1 MDNTES
7 KANEPPKII
16 KDVIQAEQE
25 ASKQLDAQI
34 KTIDDNKI
42 SEQDRVAKMKDLG
55 DALMANSIRQVD
67 ELNEMMQKNQ
77 NNRGINKLIN
87 EKKHVTAVDFRKMVQ
102 ATKKGIIVNHQ
113 PKNQAFINKLADQ
126 VLEDGEL
133 FNIFVIL
140 DEYILGGKE
149 IAISNIQDQ
158 PTNFEVKVAQLC
170 VNDAYTGNK
179 LINAISEMARDIG
192 YQPNEVRN
200 RLGNLFKSMDV
211 SQEENFAQMRGIVD
225 EYFPEFPKEQKNFLY
240 SLYDP
245 EAYLN
250 LLTREKN
257 EMLKATDKNGH
268 LKIDN
273 LKKEITEAHHKK
285 YHKNISES
293 ELNKDVERMIGIELS
308 EKMTDK
314 LVDVLT
320 QLYRQLT
327 IDRGHKQFQETENED
342 FMHGIT
348 TTRSTILKAL
358 RRLLNH
364 FEEMENE
371 NSEDPRYIGMYKMAE
386 MDYVTREVNYKDKEG
401 KENIRPITRTIALPF
416 QQEVSLSSFIENQIS
431 EFGHWREKTGYLH
444 DIGLAANHPAHEGS
458 FFKGL
463 GDFSEQITGVNLDS
477 ILALPDGKLMVEA
490 FHLYT
495 KILQEDSAKRDHRMF
510 ASTFSNE
517 FNGNNTKIEVQVIE
531 YLRLKYGKDISNARL
546 KSAINGAVGLAQGIY
561 MTYYETQAFINPL
574 SGTGNGGWESFG
586 SNDAA
591 SSLMLSGG
599 LHLMLRWRGERH
611 LYQCLFLEADGVEM
625 TGKDFLKS
633 LIGQGY
639 NHRKAWENAKLRMDS
654 FYDLKSGV
662 EGSPNQ
668 NLVFDKMMNL
678 CKTAGIYQR
687 KGWRSLHQFEGHFTY
702 DEKQNLN
709 LLESFKSMDAIGYD
723 GYAWFLKVIDAK
735 SNGVDLSGKTYLEKI
750 NVTDEMLKEFK
761 TETERQEFKDKND
774 IDSVKQRE
782 VLFKYIYEKY
792 FKPFSDQSYEDCIK
806 GLRKE
811 AEKAVKDGVKENHTL
826 PFDNYEMAVQRKISD
841 LFIERA
847 VTREVAARF
856 PTKFLRIDKDRL
868 NSTGKSRWRQTY
880 EEMITQ
886 EKFKNMNRDEF
897 SIIMRDLEFAESL
910 LRSDT
915 SDKIHEA
922 IHILPLDKEHPERS
936 VGEHADLLYNL
947 NEKTIK
953 ELLEKTTIGDERI
966 ENVLSLYKIIQEK
979 FIYKTDEKGRKVS
992 NKFLDGE
999 GIKAIDKFPFSF
1011 GVENTD
1017 MKLCAYRAT
1026 GPRMIARQIKDMAS
1040 MEKVVNGF
1048 TNLPKLFT
1056 QIAKNGD
1063 YSELLKYLT
1072 ESQDIFSDVHGV
1084 GDDYEFNYMIAGMLV
1099 NYMRKDQSADSYGGI
1114 GGVGSINSI
1123 AAEIAGNSNL
1133 VREWDVRDIQ
1143 QFYLALQQARLLPKN
1158 NIETHLKPEFEK
1170 VWKLDNITGL
1180 PKETGQQ
1187 KQKEAYK
1194 YSISRAMKRFGGD
1207 WKNVL
1212 SKVMTEI
1219 MLLAGGWLLWQYI
1232 KKAYEEMMG
1241 GKKG

>member
-1 MDNTES
+1 MDNPETNS
-7 KANEPPKII
+7 NQPPKII
-16 KDVIQAEQE
+16 KDVIKAEQE
-25 ASKQLDAQI
+25 ASRQI
-34 KTIDDNKI
+34 DEQVKKIDD
-42 SEQDRVAKMKDLG
+42 SATSSQDRTAKMKDLG
-55 DALMANSIRQVD
+55 DALMSNAIRQVD

-77 NNRGINKLIN
+77 NNRGINKLVN
-87 EKKHVTAVDFRKMVQ
+87 EKKHVMAIDFRKLVQ

-126 VLEDGEL
+126 ALEDGEL
-133 FNIFVIL
+133 FNVFIVL
-140 DEYILGGKE
+140 DEYVLGGKE
-149 IAISNIQDQ
+149 ISLSKSQDQ
-158 PTNFEVKVAQLC
+158 PTDFEVKVAQLS

-179 LINAISEMARDIG
+179 LINAVSEMARDLG

-200 RLGNLFKSMDV
+200 RLGILFKSMDV
-211 SQEENFAQMRGIVD
+211 SQEENFAQMKAIVD
-225 EYFPEFPKEQKNFLY
+225 EYFPEFPKEQKKFLY

-257 EMLKATDKNGH
+257 EMLEATDKNGH
-268 LKIDN
+268 LKINN
-273 LKKEITEAHHKK
+273 LKKEITEAYHKK
-285 YHKNISES
+285 YGKNISEG
-293 ELNKDVERMIGIELS
+293 ELNNNVERMIGIELS
-308 EKMTDK
+308 EKMSDS

-327 IDRGHKQFQETENED
+327 IDRGQKQFQETENED

-348 TTRSTILKAL
+348 TTRSTIVKAL

-371 NSEDPRYIGMYKMAE
+371 NKEDPRYIEMYKMAE
-386 MDYVTREVNYKDKEG
+386 MDYVTRDINYKG
-401 KENIRPITRTIALPF
+401 NTRPVTRTIALPY
-416 QQEVSLSSFIENQIS
+416 QDKVPLSNFIENQIS
-431 EFGHWREKTGYLH
+431 EFGHWRQKTGYLH
-444 DIGLAANHPAHEGS
+444 DIGLAYNQPAHEGS
-458 FFKGL
+458 FFKGI
-463 GDFSEQITGVNLDS
+463 GEFSEQITGVNLDD
-477 ILALPDGKLMVEA
+477 ILGLPDGGLMVKA
-490 FHLYT
+490 FQLYT

-510 ASTFSNE
+510 ASTFTNE
-517 FNGNNTKIEVQVIE
+517 FNGNNSKIEAQVIE
-531 YLRLKYGKDISNARL
+531 YLRLKYGKEVSNARL
-546 KSAINGAVGLAQGIY
+546 KSAMNGAVGLAQGVY
-561 MTYYETQAFINPL
+561 MTLPEAQAFIDPI

-586 SNDAA
+586 TNDAG

-599 LHLMLRWRGERH
+599 LHLMLRWRGEQN
-611 LYQCLFLEADGVEM
+611 LYSCLFLEADGEEM

-633 LIGQGY
+633 LIGQGH
-639 NHRKAWENAKLRMDS
+639 NHRKAWESAKLRMDS

-662 EGSPNQ
+662 EGSPKQ
-668 NLVFDKMMNL
+668 NLVFDKLLNL

-702 DEKQNLN
+702 DENQNLD
-709 LLESFKSMDAIGYD
+709 LLASFKSMDAIGYD
-723 GYAWFLKVIDAK
+723 GYAWFLKAIDA
-735 SNGVDLSGKTYLEKI
+735 SANGVDLSGQTYLEKI
-750 NVTDEMLKEFK
+750 SGNEV
-761 TETERQEFKDKND
+761 
-774 IDSVKQRE
+774 SQRE
-782 VLFKYIYEKY
+782 ELFKYIHEKY
-792 FKPFSDQSYEDCIK
+792 FKPFSDQSYEDYIK
-806 GLRKE
+806 DLRKE
-811 AEKAVKDGVKENHTL
+811 AEKAVKGGVKENHTL
-826 PFDNYEMAVQRKISD
+826 PFDNYEMAVQRKISEF
-841 LFIERA
+841 FIERA

-886 EKFKNMNRDEF
+886 DKYKNMNRDEF
-897 SIIMRDLEFAESL
+897 SIVMRDLEFAESL

-922 IHILPLDKEHPERS
+922 IHILPLDKDHPERS

-947 NEKTIK
+947 NEESIK
-953 ELLEKTTIGDERI
+953 KLLKTTSISDERI
-966 ENVLSLYKIIQEK
+966 ENVLSLYKVIQNK
-979 FIYKTDEKGRKVS
+979 FIGDV
-992 NKFLDGE
+992 KFLDGE
-999 GIKAIDKFPFSF
+999 AVKAINDFPFTF

-1048 TNLPKLFT
+1048 IGLPQLFT

-1063 YSELLKYLT
+1063 FSQLIKYLT
-1072 ESQDIFSDVHGV
+1072 ECQDIFRDVHGV
-1084 GDDYEFNYMIAGMLV
+1084 GADYEFNYTIAGMLV
-1099 NYMRKDQSADSYGGI
+1099 NYMRKDQSADSYGGV

-1123 AAEIAGNSNL
+1123 AAEVAGNSNL

-1158 NIETHLKPEFEK
+1158 NIDTSMGPEFEK
-1170 VWKLDNITGL
+1170 VWKLDSVTGL
-1180 PKETGQQ
+1180 PKDTGQK

-1194 YSISRAMKRFGGD
+1194 YSVDRGMKRFGGD
-1207 WKNVL
+1207 WKNVM
-1212 SKVMTEI
+1212 SKLMTEI
-1219 MLLAGGWLLWQYI
+1219 LLLASGWLIYQYI
-1232 KKAYEEMMG
+1232 KKAYEEMIA

>member
-1 MDNTES
+1 MDTES
-7 KANEPPKII
+7 KASEPPKII

-34 KTIDDNKI
+34 KTIDDNKT
-42 SEQDRVAKMKDLG
+42 SEQDRTAKMKDLG
-55 DALMANSIRQVD
+55 DALMSNAIRQVD

-77 NNRGINKLIN
+77 NNRGANRLVN
-87 EKKHVTAVDFRKMVQ
+87 EKKHAMTIDFRKMVQ

-126 VLEDGEL
+126 ALEDGEL
-133 FNIFVIL
+133 FNVFIIL

-149 IAISNIQDQ
+149 ITISRSEEQ
-158 PTNFEVKVAQLC
+158 PTDFEAKVAQLC

-179 LINAISEMARDIG
+179 LINAVTEMAVDLG
-192 YQPNEVRN
+192 YQSNEVRN
-200 RLGNLFKSMDV
+200 RLSGLFESIDV
-211 SQEENFAQMRGIVD
+211 GQEENFSQMKGIVD
-225 EYFPEFPKEQKNFLY
+225 EYFPEFPKEQKKFLY

-273 LKKEITEAHHKK
+273 LKKEITEAYHKK
-285 YHKNISES
+285 YGKNISEG
-293 ELNKDVERMIGIELS
+293 ELNNNVERMIGIELS
-308 EKMTDK
+308 EKMSDS

-327 IDRGHKQFQETENED
+327 IDRGQKQFQETENED

-371 NSEDPRYIGMYKMAE
+371 NSKDPRYTEMYKMGE
-386 MDYVTREVNYKDKEG
+386 MDYVTREVNYKKEG

-416 QQEVSLSSFIENQIS
+416 HQKVYLSNFIENQIS
-431 EFGHWREKTGYLH
+431 EFGHWRQKTGYLH
-444 DIGLAANHPAHEGS
+444 DIGLAYNQPAHEGS
-458 FFKGL
+458 FFKGI
-463 GDFSEQITGVNLDS
+463 GEFSEQITGVNLDD
-477 ILALPDGKLMVEA
+477 ILSLPDGGLMVEA

-510 ASTFSNE
+510 ASTFTNE
-517 FNGNNTKIEVQVIE
+517 FNGNNSKIEAQVID
-531 YLRLKYGKDISNARL
+531 YLRLKYGKEVSNARL
-546 KSAINGAVGLAQGIY
+546 KSAINGAVGLAQGVY
-561 MTYYETQAFINPL
+561 MTLPEAQAFIDPI
-574 SGTGNGGWESFG
+574 SGIGNGGWESFG
-586 SNDAA
+586 TNDAG

-599 LHLMLRWRGERH
+599 LHLMLRWRGERN
-611 LYQCLFLEADGVEM
+611 LYSCLFLENDGVEM

-633 LIGQGY
+633 LIGQGH

-662 EGSPNQ
+662 EGSSKQ

-702 DEKQNLN
+702 DENQNLN

-723 GYAWFLKVIDAK
+723 GYNWFLKTIDA
-735 SNGVDLSGKTYLEKI
+735 SANGVDLSGNTYLEKI
-750 NVTDEMLKEFK
+750 IVTDEMLGKLK
-761 TETERQEFKDKND
+761 TDAEKKTLKDKND
-774 IDSVKQRE
+774 LKSVEQRE
-782 VLFKYIYEKY
+782 ELFKYIHEKY
-792 FKPFSDQSYEDCIK
+792 FKPFSNQSYEDYIK
-806 GLRKE
+806 LLKVE
-811 AEKAVKDGVKENHTL
+811 AQTEVKKGVKENHIL

-841 LFIERA
+841 LFIKRA

-880 EEMITQ
+880 EAMITQ
-886 EKFKNMNRDEF
+886 DKYKNMNRDEF
-897 SIIMRDLEFAESL
+897 SIVMRDLEFAESL

-922 IHILPLDKEHPERS
+922 IHILPLDKDHPERS

-947 NEKTIK
+947 NEESIK
-953 ELLEKTTIGDERI
+953 ELLKTTSISDERI
-966 ENVLSLYKIIQEK
+966 ENVLSLYKVIKDK
-979 FIYKTDEKGRKVS
+979 FIGDI
-992 NKFLDGE
+992 KFLDGE
-999 GIKAIDKFPFSF
+999 AVEAIDKFPFTF

-1048 TNLPKLFT
+1048 IGLPQLFT

-1063 YSELLKYLT
+1063 YSQLLKYLT
-1072 ESQDIFSDVHGV
+1072 ECQDIFRDVHGV
-1084 GDDYEFNYMIAGMLV
+1084 GDDFEFNYMIAGMLV

-1158 NIETHLKPEFEK
+1158 NYENNLKPEFEK
-1170 VWKLDNITGL
+1170 VWMLDRKTGL
-1180 PKETGQQ
+1180 PKETGQT

-1194 YSISRAMKRFGGD
+1194 YSIDRALKRFGGE
-1207 WKNVL
+1207 WKNTM
-1212 SKVMTEI
+1212 SKLMTEI
-1219 MLLAGGWLLWQYI
+1219 LLLASGWLLYQYI
-1232 KKAYEEMMG
+1232 KKALEEMRG
-1241 GKKG
+1241 GKNS

>member
-1 MDNTES
+1 MDTES

-25 ASKQLDAQI
+25 ASKQLDVQL
-34 KTIDDNKI
+34 KVIDDNKT
-42 SEQDRVAKMKDLG
+42 SEQDRAAKMKDLG
-55 DALMANSIRQVD
+55 DALMSNAIRQVD

-87 EKKHVTAVDFRKMVQ
+87 EKKHIMAVDFRKMVQ

-113 PKNQAFINKLADQ
+113 PKNQAFIEKLADQ
-126 VLEDGEL
+126 TLEDGEL
-133 FNIFVIL
+133 FNVFVVL

-149 IAISNIQDQ
+149 ITISKSQEQ
-158 PTNFEVKVAQLC
+158 PTDFENRVAQLC

-179 LINAISEMARDIG
+179 LINAVSEMARDLG
-192 YQPNEVRN
+192 YQPNEVRY
-200 RLGNLFKSMDV
+200 RLGKLYQSMDV
-211 SQEENFAQMRGIVD
+211 SQEENFDQMKQIVD
-225 EYFPEFPKEQKNFLY
+225 EYFPEFPKKQKDFLY
-240 SLYDP
+240 SLYNP
-245 EAYLN
+245 KAYLN
-250 LLTREKN
+250 LLAIEKKN
-257 EMLKATDKNGH
+257 MLDNTK
-268 LKIDN
+268 KIEA
-273 LKKEITEAHHKK
+273 LKKEISEAYHKK
-285 YHKNISES
+285 YDKNISEN
-293 ELNKDVERMIGIELS
+293 ELNDNVERSIGIKLS
-308 EKMTDK
+308 EKMADS

-348 TTRSTILKAL
+348 TTRSTIMKAL

-371 NSEDPRYIGMYKMAE
+371 NTEDPKYTKMYKMAE
-386 MDYVTREVNYKDKEG
+386 MDYVTREINYKG
-401 KENIRPITRTIALPF
+401 NIRPVTRTIALPF
-416 QQEVSLSSFIENQIS
+416 QEKVLLSSFIENQIS

-444 DIGLAANHPAHEGS
+444 DINLAVNHPAHEGS
-458 FFKGL
+458 FFKGI

-477 ILALPDGKLMVEA
+477 ILSLPDGGLMVEA

-510 ASTFSNE
+510 ASTFANE
-517 FNGNNTKIEVQVIE
+517 FNGNNTKIENEVIE

-561 MTYYETQAFINPL
+561 MTFYETQAFIDPL

-586 SNDAA
+586 TNDAA

-599 LHLMLRWRGERH
+599 LHVMLRWRDEQH
-611 LYQCLFLEADGVEM
+611 LYQPLFLEWDGVEM
-625 TGKDFLKS
+625 TGKDFVKS
-633 LIGQGY
+633 LFGQGY
-639 NHRKAWENAKLRMDS
+639 NHRKSWENAKLRMDS

-662 EGSPNQ
+662 EGSPKQ
-668 NLVFDKMMNL
+668 NLVFDKLMNL
-678 CKTAGIYQR
+678 CNTAGIYQR

-702 DEKQNLN
+702 DENQNLN
-709 LLESFKSMDAIGYD
+709 LLESFKSMDVIGYD
-723 GYAWFLKVIDAK
+723 GYNWFLKAIDAPA
-735 SNGVDLSGKTYLEKI
+735 NGVDLSNKQYLEKI
-750 NVTDEMLKEFK
+750 SGDEA
-761 TETERQEFKDKND
+761 T
-774 IDSVKQRE
+774 QRE
-782 VLFKYIYEKY
+782 ELFQYIHKKY
-792 FKPFSDQSYEDCIK
+792 FKPFSDQSYEDYIK
-806 GLRKE
+806 GLRGE
-811 AEKAVKDGVKENHTL
+811 AELIVKEGKEVNGKRHGGVKDNHTL
-826 PFDNYEMAVQRKISD
+826 SFDNYEMAVQRKISD

-880 EEMITQ
+880 EEMF
-886 EKFKNMNRDEF
+886 EKKRKDMIEEMKKDGKYKDLDENALTDIILMEKDNKYKDLNRDEF

-915 SDKIHEA
+915 SDKIHEV

-953 ELLEKTTIGDERI
+953 ELLGKTTIGNERI
-966 ENVLSLYKIIQEK
+966 EDVLSLYKIIQEK
-979 FIYKTDEKGRKVS
+979 FIGDT
-992 NKFLDGE
+992 KFLDGE
-999 GIKAIDKFPFSF
+999 GVTAIEKFPFSF

-1048 TNLPKLFT
+1048 VGLPKLFI

-1063 YSELLKYLT
+1063 YSELIKYLL
-1072 ESQDIFSDVHGV
+1072 ECQDIFRDVHGK
-1084 GDDYEFNYMIAGMLV
+1084 GGSYEFTYVVAGMLV

-1143 QFYLALQQARLLPKN
+1143 QFYLALQQVHLLQKN
-1158 NIETHLKPEFEK
+1158 NIDSLKGPEFEK
-1170 VWKLDNITGL
+1170 VWKLDSITGL
-1180 PKETGQQ
+1180 PKETGQK
-1187 KQKEAYK
+1187 KQKEAYE
-1194 YSISRAMKRFGGD
+1194 YNIARAMKRFGGD
-1207 WKNVL
+1207 WKNVM

>member
-1 MDNTES
+1 MDTES
-7 KANEPPKII
+7 KAGEPPKII

-34 KTIDDNKI
+34 KTIDDNKT
-42 SEQDRVAKMKDLG
+42 SEQDKTNKLKDLG

-77 NNRGINKLIN
+77 NNRGVNKLIN
-87 EKKHVTAVDFRKMVQ
+87 EKKHAMAVDFRKMVQ
-102 ATKKGIIVNHQ
+102 ATKKGIIVNHL
-113 PKNQAFINKLADQ
+113 PKNQAFIAKLADQ
-126 VLEDGEL
+126 ALEDSEL
-133 FNIFVIL
+133 FNVFIVL

-149 IAISNIQDQ
+149 ISISRNQDQ
-158 PTNFEVKVAQLC
+158 PTDFENKIADLC

-179 LINAISEMARDIG
+179 LINAVSEIAVDIG
-192 YQPNEVRN
+192 YQSNEVRN
-200 RLGNLFKSMDV
+200 RLGTLVRSKDV
-211 SQEENFAQMRGIVD
+211 SNEENFNQMRGIVD
-225 EYFPEFPKEQKNFLY
+225 EYFPEFPKEQKKFLY

-250 LLTREKN
+250 LLTREKKN
-257 EMLKATDKNGH
+257 MLQNTDKIN
-268 LKIDN
+268 D
-273 LKKEITEAHHKK
+273 LKKEITEAHHKRYDEDINEK
-285 YHKNISES
+285 QLNDAVEMNIGV
-293 ELNKDVERMIGIELS
+293 KLS
-308 EKMTDK
+308 EKMADS
-314 LVDVLT
+314 LIDVMT

-348 TTRSTILKAL
+348 TTRSTIRKAL
-358 RRLLNH
+358 QRLQNY

-371 NSEDPRYIGMYKMAE
+371 NTEDPRYTDMYKMSE
-386 MDYVTREVNYKDKEG
+386 RDYVTREIVY
-401 KENIRPITRTIALPF
+401 KENKLPVTRTIALPY
-416 QQEVSLSSFIENQIS
+416 QEKVSLSRFIENQTS

-444 DIGLAANHPAHEGS
+444 DIGLAYNHPAHEGS
-458 FFKGL
+458 FFKGI

-477 ILALPDGKLMVEA
+477 ILSLPDGKLMVEA

-495 KILQEDSAKRDHRMF
+495 KILQEDSAKRNHRMF
-510 ASTFSNE
+510 ASTFSSE
-517 FNGNNTKIEVQVIE
+517 FNGSNTKIENEVVE

-561 MTYYETQAFINPL
+561 MTLPEAQAFIDPL

-586 SNDAA
+586 TNDAA

-599 LHLMLRWRGERH
+599 LHVMLRWRDEQH
-611 LYQCLFLEADGVEM
+611 LYQPLFLEWDGVEM
-625 TGKDFLKS
+625 TGKDFWKS
-633 LIGQGY
+633 LFGQGY
-639 NHRKAWENAKLRMDS
+639 NHRKSWENAKLSMDS
-654 FYDLKSGV
+654 FYDLKAGI
-662 EGSPNQ
+662 EGSSKK
-668 NLVFDKMMNL
+668 NLVFDKLMNL
-678 CKTAGIYQR
+678 CGTAGIYQR

-702 DEKQNLN
+702 DKNQNLN

-723 GYAWFLKVIDAK
+723 GYSWFLKAIDAPA
-735 SNGVDLSGKTYLEKI
+735 NGVDLSDKKYLEKI
-750 NVTDEMLKEFK
+750 NGNEAT
-761 TETERQEFKDKND
+761 
-774 IDSVKQRE
+774 QRE
-782 VLFKYIYEKY
+782 ELFKYIHEKY

-806 GLRKE
+806 ELRKE
-811 AEKAVKDGVKENHTL
+811 AEKAVKDGVRENHTL

-880 EEMITQ
+880 EEMF
-886 EKFKNMNRDEF
+886 EKKRKDMIEEMKKDGKYKDLDENALTDIILMEKDNKYKDLNRDEF

-915 SDKIHEA
+915 SDKIHEV
-922 IHILPLDKEHPERS
+922 IHILPFDKEHPERS
-936 VGEHADLLYNL
+936 VGEHSDLLYNL
-947 NEKTIK
+947 NEITIK
-953 ELLEKTTIGDERI
+953 ELLRKTSIDDKRI
-966 ENVLSLYKIIQEK
+966 EEVLSLYKIIQEK
-979 FIYKTDEKGRKVS
+979 FIYNTNEKGEKVA

-999 GIKAIDKFPFSF
+999 GVTAIEKFPFSF

-1048 TNLPKLFT
+1048 VGLPKLFI

-1063 YSELLKYLT
+1063 YSELIKYLL
-1072 ESQDIFSDVHGV
+1072 ECQDIFRDVHGK
-1084 GDDYEFNYMIAGMLV
+1084 GGSYEFAYMVSGMLV
-1099 NYMRKDQSADSYGGI
+1099 NYMRKDQSADVYGGI

-1143 QFYLALQQARLLPKN
+1143 QFYLALQQVHLLPKN
-1158 NIETHLKPEFEK
+1158 NIDSLKGPEFEK
-1170 VWKLDNITGL
+1170 VWKLDSAGI
-1180 PKETGQQ
+1180 PKETGQK
-1187 KQKEAYK
+1187 KQKEANK
-1194 YSISRAMKRFGGD
+1194 YSVDRALKRFGGD
-1207 WKNVL
+1207 WKNVM
-1212 SKVMTEI
+1212 SKVFTEI